1 VLGIY
6 EITGELKSRT
16 ALGIYAAHEITGELK
31 SRTALHIYAAHE
43 ITGEL
48 KSRTVLDNYA
58 DHEITRE
65 LESRPALHICAAHE
79 ITREL
84 ESRRALHI
92 YANHEIT
99 RELKSR
105 RCWTITQN
113 TRFTREPPNSRPALG
128 QWRLGWWICLHGIQ
142 SKCGKASAPSSKG
155 AWLLAPCG
163 SLSLSLCV
171 SYGVAPLWRSL
182 LSNIEATGITTT
194 TKGKLY
200 LCSVCIGSKVF
211 ICSLSATLTGGSVLH
226 SVGQH

>member
-105 RCWTITQN
+105 LVLHNHADHEIYERDSQIHGQRLANGGWGGGFVCTGFN
-113 TRFTREPPNSRPALG
+113 RNVARPLPHRPKVRGCSRRAV
-128 QWRLGWWICLHGIQ
+128 
-142 SKCGKASAPSSKG
+142 
-155 AWLLAPCG
+155 
-163 SLSLSLCV
+163 LSLCLCV
-171 SYGVAPLWRSL
+171 SLTVWHLCGEVCCPTLKPLASPPPPRASCIFVVCAL
-182 LSNIEATGITTT
+182 VQKFLFV
-194 TKGKLY
+194 LY
-200 LCSVCIGSKVF
+200 PQL
-211 ICSLSATLTGGSVLH
+211 
-226 SVGQH
+226 